1 MTTQPLGS
9 GPEDS
14 GIDRRG
20 FLKVFALLTAAAATG
35 GGAALVLRKPGET
48 VITTADSVIPTLAP
62 PATIANVGANVGPNL
77 AAPVLGSSDLTT
89 RLAASL
95 AENMQLQA
103 DLAAAQRRLADL
115 EAANG
120 SSSQELEALRG
131 QLAGAND
138 RAGLLGGL
146 LALYE
151 QLDGIN
157 LDGVVQNGIS
167 SVSQAVDDLL
177 GQVPTLEEGVA
188 LGSQALD
195 TLEAEIPLVQ
205 AGRDW
210 AENRA
215 QLLSVYYEDAREIL
229 ATALDRAGDFLE
241 MLGQWFQDV
250 LKWLPFGMGDKAAR
264 VVESLTSL
272 LQQTPGTADGLRSY
286 VTQPLDAWVAGQGDD
301 LALRRKLVKPLREQ
315 TLSPASEV
323 TLKARST
330 QQTYL
335 TALAQPVQDST
346 LRRQA
351 VRDLIAQYREHYQV

>member
-1 MTTQPLGS
+1 MEP

-20 FLKVFALLTAAAATG
+20 FLKAFALLTAAAATG
-35 GGAALVLRKPGET
+35 GGAALILRKPGET
-48 VITTADSVIPTLAP
+48 IITAADPAIPTLLP
-62 PATIANVGANVGPNL
+62 PTAAANVGANLGG
-77 AAPVLGSSDLTT
+77 PVLGSSDLTA

-95 AENMQLQA
+95 AENLQLQA

-131 QLAGAND
+131 QLTESND
-138 RAGLLGGL
+138 RAGLLSGL
-146 LALYE
+146 IALYE
-151 QLDGIN
+151 QLDEID
-157 LDGVVQNGIS
+157 LDSVVQNGIS

-188 LGSQALD
+188 LGSLALD
-195 TLEAEIPLVQ
+195 NLEAEIPLVQ

-215 QLLSVYYEDAREIL
+215 QLLSVYYDDAREIL

-250 LKWLPFGMGDKAAR
+250 LKWLPFGMGDRAAQ

-272 LQQTPGTADGLRSY
+272 LQQTPGTAEGLRSY
-286 VTQPLDAWVAGQGDD
+286 IAQPLDAWVAGQGDD

-315 TLSPASEV
+315 TLTPASNV
-323 TLKARST
+323 ALKVRST
-330 QQTYL
+330 QETYV
-335 TALAQPVQDST
+335 TALSGPAQDST

-351 VRDLIAQYREHYQV
+351 VRDLIAQYRGHYQV

>member
-1 MTTQPLGS
+1 MTTQPVEI
-9 GPEDS
+9 GPENS
-14 GIDRRG
+14 GMNRRG
-20 FLKVFALLTAAAATG
+20 FLKAFALLTAAAATG

-48 VITTADSVIPTLAP
+48 IITTADATIPTLLP
-62 PATIANVGANVGPNL
+62 PTAANVGASLG
-77 AAPVLGSSDLTT
+77 APALGNSDLTT
-89 RLAASL
+89 RLTASL
-95 AENMQLQA
+95 AENLQLQA
-103 DLAAAQRRLADL
+103 DLATAQRRLADL

-131 QLAGAND
+131 QLTESND

-146 LALYE
+146 IALYE
-151 QLDGIN
+151 QLDEID

-195 TLEAEIPLVQ
+195 ALEAEIPLVQ

-215 QLLSVYYEDAREIL
+215 ALLSVYYEDAREIL

-241 MLGQWFQDV
+241 MLAQWFQDV
-250 LKWLPFGMGDKAAR
+250 LKWLPFGMGDRAAQ
-264 VVESLTSL
+264 VVEALSSL
-272 LQQTPGTADGLRSY
+272 LQQTPGTAEGLRSY
-286 VTQPLDAWVAGQGDD
+286 VTQPLYAWVAGEGDD

-315 TLSPASEV
+315 TLTPASEV
-323 TLKARST
+323 ALKARST
-330 QQTYL
+330 QQTYV
-335 TALAQPVQDST
+335 TALSQPVQDSA

-351 VRDLIAQYREHYQV
+351 VRDLIVQYREHYQV